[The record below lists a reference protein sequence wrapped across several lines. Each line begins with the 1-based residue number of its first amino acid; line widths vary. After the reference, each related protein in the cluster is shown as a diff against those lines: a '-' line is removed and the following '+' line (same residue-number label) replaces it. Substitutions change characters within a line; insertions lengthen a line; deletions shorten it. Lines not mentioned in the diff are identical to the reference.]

1 MNYSRKLTLFALL
14 LPIFLCACASSPE
27 TEFDLDGTSWILQTL
42 EDHQVLAGT
51 TITLEFKD
59 GRMKGL
65 AGCNEYE
72 AEYEIQ
78 SGNTISYGE
87 IMRNIEACLEPDG
100 VMQQEEQ
107 YLRIL
112 WSVASYRTEGGRLI
126 LCDDQGNA
134 VLQYG
139 RMP

>member
-1 MNYSRKLTLFALL
+1 
-14 LPIFLCACASSPE
+14 
-27 TEFDLDGTSWILQTL
+27 
-42 EDHQVLAGT
+42 
-51 TITLEFKD
+51 
-59 GRMKGL
+59 MKGL